1 MKLFLEE
8 IGTLRQLGVNM
19 EEPRYL
25 LVFNE
30 FNLKTYSEIV
40 EYLQSMVYNQRW
52 KLNET
57 LDSPIVLTE
66 CIKKI
71 LSTVTIF
78 TVDDGDALDYSNFMS
93 DINLE
98 KLRTDIVADEESFKK
113 LKEAVEWAEYQRLKE
128 KYERT

>member
-1 MKLFLEE
+1 MNGLLPLQFAS
-8 IGTLRQLGVNM
+8 GVKM

-25 LVFNE
+25 LVFDE
-30 FNLKTYSEIV
+30 YQLKSYSEIV
-40 EYLQSMVYNQRW
+40 EYLQSMLDNQRW
-52 KLNET
+52 KLNGT
-57 LDSPIVLTE
+57 LDSPIVFKE

-93 DINLE
+93 DLNLE
-98 KLRTDIVADEESFKK
+98 KLRSDIVADEESFKK
-113 LKEAVEWAEYQRLKE
+113 LKEKVEWAEYQRLKE

>member
-1 MKLFLEE
+1 M
-8 IGTLRQLGVNM
+8 N
-19 EEPRYL
+19 EPRYL
-25 LVFNE
+25 L
-30 FNLKTYSEIV
+30 LKDEYELKSYSDVV
-40 EYLQSMVYNQRW
+40 EHFQSMLDNQRW
-52 KLNET
+52 RLVGT
-57 LDSPIVLTE
+57 LDSPIVFKE

-98 KLRTDIVADEESFKK
+98 KLRIEITKDEESFKK
-113 LKEAVEWAEYQRLKE
+113 LKETLEWAEYQRLKE

>member
-1 MKLFLEE
+1 ML
-8 IGTLRQLGVNM
+8 
-19 EEPRYL
+19 
-25 LVFNE
+25 
-30 FNLKTYSEIV
+30 
-40 EYLQSMVYNQRW
+40 YNQRW

>member
-1 MKLFLEE
+1 MTGLLP
-8 IGTLRQLGVNM
+8 RQFVSGVNM

-30 FNLKTYSEIV
+30 FKLKNYSEIV
-40 EYLQSMVYNQRW
+40 EYLQSMLDNQRW
-52 KLNET
+52 KLSGT
-57 LDSPIVLTE
+57 LDSPIVFKE

-78 TVDDGDALDYSNFMS
+78 AVDDGDALDYSNFMS
-93 DINLE
+93 DLNFS
-98 KLRTDIVADEESFKK
+98 KLRSDIVADEESFKK
-113 LKEAVEWAEYQRLKE
+113 LKEKVEWAEYQRLKE

>member
-1 MKLFLEE
+1 
-8 IGTLRQLGVNM
+8 M

-30 FNLKTYSEIV
+30 FKLKNYSEIV
-40 EYLQSMVYNQRW
+40 EYLQSMLDNQRW
-52 KLNET
+52 KLNGT
-57 LDSPIVLTE
+57 LDSPIVFKE

-78 TVDDGDALDYSNFMS
+78 AVDDGDALDYSNFMS
-93 DINLE
+93 DLNFS
-98 KLRTDIVADEESFKK
+98 KLRSDIVADEESFKK
-113 LKEAVEWAEYQRLKE
+113 LKEKVEWAEYQRLKE

>member
-1 MKLFLEE
+1 MLGPLPLLFVSGL
-8 IGTLRQLGVNM
+8 NM

-25 LVFNE
+25 LVFDE
-30 FNLKTYSEIV
+30 YELRSYSEV
-40 EYLQSMVYNQRW
+40 VDHFQHMLDNQRW
-52 KLNET
+52 KLSGT
-57 LDSPIVLTE
+57 LDSPIVFKE

-71 LSTVTIF
+71 LSTVTVF
-78 TVDDGDALDYSNFMS
+78 TVDDGDALDYSSFMS

-98 KLRTDIVADEESFKK
+98 KLRIDIVEDQKAFKK

>member
-1 MKLFLEE
+1 MTGLLPLLFVS
-8 IGTLRQLGVNM
+8 GVNM

-25 LVFNE
+25 LVFDE
-30 FNLKTYSEIV
+30 YQLKSYSEV
-40 EYLQSMVYNQRW
+40 VDHFQHMLDNQRW
-52 KLNET
+52 KLNGT
-57 LDSPIVLTE
+57 LDSPIVFKE

-93 DINLE
+93 DLNLE
-98 KLRTDIVADEESFKK
+98 KLRSEIVADEESFKK